1 VLLSRTLTNA
11 NDVAVR
17 SLNDMDLNER
27 GWRELKASWNMQD
40 LLEVKKHP
48 LKHQMVRAEHSLI
61 YGHRL

>member
-1 VLLSRTLTNA
+1 
-11 NDVAVR
+11 
-17 SLNDMDLNER
+17 M
-27 GWRELKASWNMQD
+27 RELKASWNMQD